1 MANTFRLVVQ
11 NGPGIGTEYAIEKNE
26 VILGRDAGNDIVIND
41 PEISRRHLRLTLD
54 GNTYRIEDLG
64 STNGTFINGQRLAA
78 PFVLRPNEVIT
89 LGEKVVLRFASM
101 ADSNA
106 TVIAPRHGGS
116 DTQSARPLPPVAAPP
131 APQPVTPIYSP
142 PAPVQPVAP
151 VAPVYQPAP
160 VTPIPVAPVYQP
172 APVAPIPVAPAYP
185 AGVQGMPLQPIQQKK
200 KISPVLIILLI
211 VGLLIVIGVIGLIL
225 IDATS
230 SYCSVIPGITNLIYK
245 LFFGGAVACP

>member
-1 MANTFRLVVQ
+1 MANSFRIVVQ
-11 NGPGIGTEYAIEKNE
+11 SGPGLGTEYAIEKNE
-26 VILGRDAGNDIVIND
+26 VILGRDVSNDIVIND
-41 PEISRRHLRLTLD
+41 PEVSRRHLRFALD

-101 ADSNA
+101 EDSNA
-106 TVIAPRHGGS
+106 TVIAPRRVGS
-116 DTQSARPLPPVAAPP
+116 DTQSARPVQPVSAPP
-131 APQPVTPIYSP
+131 TPQPSAPQPVTPIYTP

-151 VAPVYQPAP
+151 VAPIYS
-160 VTPIPVAPVYQP
+160 P
-172 APVAPIPVAPAYP
+172 APVAPIPVAPVYP
-185 AGVQGMPLQPIQQKK
+185 AGVQGMPLQPVQPKK

-211 VGLLIVIGVIGLIL
+211 IGLLIVIGVIGLII